1 MLKKQKNNEFQ
12 KIEIIELAQIIYS
25 DGKMEIFKAI
35 HKANEGV
42 YTGRMI
48 NNNFVNGGFI
58 PKESIKK
65 IIGGI
70 ERKILKKKSNK
81 F

>member
-1 MLKKQKNNEFQ
+1 MKIKKKSIENEF
-12 KIEIIELAQIIYS
+12 EIINILEMAKIVYS
-25 DGKMEIFKAI
+25 DGKMEIYKAI

-42 YTGRMI
+42 FTGRII

-65 IIGGI
+65 IICGSK
-70 ERKILKKKSNK
+70 RKIRKRN
-81 F
+81 